1 MKVYAIKNLNG
12 EYGRITRLGIEW
24 SNFLSDASLFIH
36 KEVIEDHLKSQVF
49 TQPLAI
55 VECELKEIETLPND
69 EYEIEM
75 AKKILREHN
84 IAFKELAE

>member
-1 MKVYAIKNLNG
+1 MRVYAIKNLNN
-12 EYGRITRLGIEW
+12 EYGTITRLGISW
-24 SNFLSDASLFIH
+24 SNFLSDASLFTH
-36 KEVIEDHLKSQVF
+36 KEIIEDYLKNQVF
-49 TQPLAI
+49 TQPIAV

-84 IAFKELAE
+84 IAFQELAK